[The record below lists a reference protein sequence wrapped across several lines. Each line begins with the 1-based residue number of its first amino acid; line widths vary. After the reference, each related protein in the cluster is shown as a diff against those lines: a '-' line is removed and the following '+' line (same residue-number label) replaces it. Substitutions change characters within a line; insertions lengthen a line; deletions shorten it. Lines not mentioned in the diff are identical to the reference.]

1 MDKQTENLADEV
13 MDRETWSSHK
23 TFFLFLKRSLKMED
37 DKKHCG
43 CFSTLTSPFCDKRN
57 RFNQNSFIP
66 YLYVERK

>member
-1 MDKQTENLADEV
+1 MEKQTENLADEV

-23 TFFLFLKRSLKMED
+23 TFLFLKRNLKIED

-57 RFNQNSFIP
+57 
-66 YLYVERK
+66 